1 MADNHGESIN
11 SLLGDAFRDA
21 TDLARKE
28 MALFRTEI
36 SENIRTLVMGL
47 GMMAGAGVFAIAAII
62 LFTQALVKWLAPIV
76 GSEALSAL
84 IVGVVMAAIGVG
96 LVLYGRSVMS
106 ATTLAPKRAVK
117 SIQRDTEV
125 LKESVA
131 G

>member
-1 MADNHGESIN
+1 MAEDRGESIN
-11 SLLGDAFRDA
+11 NLLGEAFRDA
-21 TDLARKE
+21 SDLARKE

-36 SENIRTLVMGL
+36 SENIRTLVTGL
-47 GMMAGAGVFAIAAII
+47 GMMVAAAVFAIAAII

-84 IVGVVMAAIGVG
+84 IVGVVMAAGAVG

-106 ATTLAPKRAVK
+106 ATTLAPTRAVK
-117 SIQRDTEV
+117 SIQRDAEV
-125 LKESVA
+125 LSESVT